1 MGGERDEEPGAGR
14 LGDYVLADF
23 ADGAAVGGD
32 VRGGECVGVVA
43 GAAASEPDSGERS
56 GCCAGLDDWS
66 EPAADGGA
74 ESVFESGGVCVSGT
88 FHGGDDGAEY
98 ADGAGDCV
106 GAGIV
111 VEDVGG
117 EGAAAVYGS
126 LGL

>member
-1 MGGERDEEPGAGR
+1 
-14 LGDYVLADF
+14 
-23 ADGAAVGGD
+23 
-32 VRGGECVGVVA
+32 
-43 GAAASEPDSGERS
+43 
-56 GCCAGLDDWS
+56 
-66 EPAADGGA
+66 
-74 ESVFESGGVCVSGT
+74 VSGT